1 MNRENKKIII
11 KRNMIASFVG
21 FICMCLVIYVAPLYQ
36 IFDDMQVKDVN
47 LTMTEINK
55 NYLYIVS
62 FLLFLSFIIGFYA
75 SKAVFNIFLRK
86 KENKIKENGSD
97 ISSNDMENKNK

>member
-1 MNRENKKIII
+1 MDKKNKKIII
-11 KRNMIASFVG
+11 KRNMIASLVG
-21 FICMCLVIYVAPLYQ
+21 FICMYVVICVAPLYQ

-55 NYLYIVS
+55 NYLCIVS
-62 FLLFLSFIIGFYA
+62 FLLFLAFIIGFYI

-97 ISSNDMENKNK
+97 ISSNDMEDKNK